1 MSKEQLRYFFAS
13 FAISI
18 LLYLGMMGIFVA
30 DVHSRARGF
39 GDDNALLLVER
50 TGEDQAN
57 ITWLGK
63 DYTLDTGIFTDIRE
77 VVYPFRT
84 LIPIRY
90 RFIPDLISYAGGL
103 DWQQVLPF

>member
-30 DVHSRARGF
+30 DIHSRARGF
-39 GDDNALLLVER
+39 GDDNAL
-50 TGEDQAN
+50 
-57 ITWLGK
+57 
-63 DYTLDTGIFTDIRE
+63 
-77 VVYPFRT
+77 
-84 LIPIRY
+84 
-90 RFIPDLISYAGGL
+90 FIPDLISYAGGL

>member
-30 DVHSRARGF
+30 DIQSRARGF

-50 TGEDQAN
+50 TGENQAN

-63 DYTLDTGIFTDIRE
+63 D
-77 VVYPFRT
+77 
-84 LIPIRY
+84 
-90 RFIPDLISYAGGL
+90 
-103 DWQQVLPF
+103 